1 MVAKGLAWGERSAHC
16 RGHGGNYTVTKKLF
30 FSVICSRP
38 PGGVRVG
45 EQAGAQQAG
54 GCDHRGVLALGWGPE
69 TENTRD
75 QHTKLLSQLFLSLDT
90 KVFTCFNISWDSPFS
105 LCVVFIPNKV

>member
-1 MVAKGLAWGERSAHC
+1 MVARGLAWGERSAHC

-38 PGGVRVG
+38 PGGVWVE

-54 GCDHRGVLALGWGPE
+54 GCDQRGVLALGWGPE
-69 TENTRD
+69 TKNTRD

-90 KVFTCFNISWDSPFS
+90 KVFTCFNIS
-105 LCVVFIPNKV
+105 

>member
-69 TENTRD
+69 TGNTRD

-90 KVFTCFNISWDSPFS
+90 KVFTCFNIS
-105 LCVVFIPNKV
+105 